1 MPLVLKN
8 TNVMVETVNSQR
20 TILHVLELRPPAHLV
35 FVVEQVISG
44 VCYARYLK
52 IETQLL
58 LTQQL
63 TWPPATSEQWPLL
76 LLLGPRNVTYP
87 SPPPP
92 LSTFKDGMRGIECG
106 QSGTTRSFAIWCR
119 ALPGQ
124 RHPPHGYLPAIAN
137 APHFVF

>member
-1 MPLVLKN
+1 VPLVLKN

-76 LLLGPRNVTYP
+76 LLLGPRHVTYP
-87 SPPPP
+87 SPPP

-106 QSGTTRSFAIWCR
+106 QSGTTRSLPFGAAPFQGKGILHMAIF
-119 ALPGQ
+119 Q
-124 RHPPHGYLPAIAN
+124 R
-137 APHFVF
+137 